1 VGQLPAQESG
11 VMAWLRQN
19 QSVVM
24 IAAAALSG
32 RHELRCPHGRPYLYR
47 LEKSDIEKL
56 FKRS

>member
-1 VGQLPAQESG
+1 
-11 VMAWLRQN
+11 MAWLRQN